1 MEKLLVA
8 EALDEKDLLTKKITD
23 AISNLEF
30 ISVRREK
37 DKKLRDGRTDEE
49 FTAQVTAAY
58 QSVTDMIDRRNR
70 IAVAIVESNAKT
82 IVKLRSGLEMTV
94 AEAIA
99 RKKIMSSPE
108 DSSYNTANINL
119 EKKLIR
125 AMEAAFNNYT
135 KSLRSLQL
143 DKDNKENDYKT
154 RLTGREKELAPS
166 DIEAIETLIKGET
179 PVTVDPLNLKEL
191 LGKRVEE
198 YNTIA
203 KELETAI
210 KISNASTYVEF

>member
-99 RKKIMSSPE
+99 RKKIMSSSE
-108 DSSYNTANINL
+108 DSYNSANVNL
-119 EKKLIR
+119 ERKLIK

-143 DKDNKENDYKT
+143 DKDNKENDYKS
-154 RLTGREKELAPS
+154 RLTGREKELAQS
-166 DIEAIETLIKGET
+166 DIEAIGTLIKGET
-179 PVTVDPLNLKEL
+179 PVTVDPLNLKDL
-191 LGKRVEE
+191 LCKRVEE

>member
-99 RKKIMSSPE
+99 RKKIMSSSE
-108 DSSYNTANINL
+108 DSSYTTNVNL

>member
-99 RKKIMSSPE
+99 RKKIMSSSE
-108 DSSYNTANINL
+108 DSYNTNVNL

>member
-99 RKKIMSSPE
+99 RKKIMSSSE
-108 DSSYNTANINL
+108 DSCSTNVNL

-154 RLTGREKELAPS
+154 RLTGREKELAQS